1 MNETERIELLRAV
14 AECAPKEMKATF
26 REKGTYSE
34 TECVLFMG
42 CEQSPLYL
50 HLHPE
55 WTDGEESFAMLDAM
69 EKAGCNVALTS
80 SVYFDGVHHPGY
92 GCYVKRP
99 WESFSMRPSQCHQ
112 GETRA
117 EAIAR
122 AFVQVFQKRES
133 PAR

>member
-1 MNETERIELLRAV
+1 MTNEERIELLKAV

-26 REKGTYSE
+26 REEGTYSE

-69 EKAGCNVALTS
+69 EKAGYKWELAPYWLSGRYRCIAGGL
-80 SVYFDGVHHPGY
+80 YGY
-92 GCYVKRP
+92 GHSK
-99 WESFSMRPSQCHQ
+99 
-112 GETRA
+112 A

-122 AFVQVFQKRES
+122 AFIQVFVEAKE
-133 PAR
+133 